1 MSRFLSVLGVL
12 IAPVIAGSTPAAAQ
26 NPVACAAAC
35 EAESAERYEIQTAQ
49 LLAELPRLQLPV
61 HFWWCRSGQR
71 NYERL
76 QPSARIRYCEVAL
89 QQEPIQHRSEIYR
102 GMAAAYAEMEDYF
115 RALEYYEFAIN
126 LAPRSNQESVNVY
139 HARTGMAWA
148 ATERAVIDLEA
159 GNLGRAQHFAEM
171 AAEIADDWYDSD
183 RREAM
188 PIWENLSLVYTAQGM
203 VDEAFD
209 AFLTAVML
217 GDRAYI
223 SDVQER
229 LWGQGFY
236 DGAFD
241 GMDSGALRSA
251 IRECIEAQCLLEG

>member
-12 IAPVIAGSTPAAAQ
+12 IAPVIAGSTPATAQ

-71 NYERL
+71 NYEIL
-76 QPSARIRYCEVAL
+76 QPSARIRYCEAAL

-102 GMAAAYAEMEDYF
+102 GMGDAYAEMEDYF

-126 LAPRSNQESVNVY
+126 LAPPATDILYRARS
-139 HARTGMAWA
+139 GMAWA
-148 ATERAVIDLEA
+148 ATERALVDLEA

-171 AAEIADDWYDSD
+171 AAEIADEWYDSH

-188 PIWENLSLVYTAQGM
+188 PIWENLSLVYTAQEM

-209 AFLTAVML
+209 AFLTAVTL

-229 LWGQGFY
+229 LWEQGFY
-236 DGAFD
+236 DGSFD
-241 GMDSGALRSA
+241 GVDSGTLRSA
-251 IRECIEAQCLLEG
+251 IRECIEAQCLLEE

>member
-1 MSRFLSVLGVL
+1 MRLWKQLVLAASL
-12 IAPVIAGSTPAAAQ
+12 PLLTTAPVARTASSDSGGIH
-26 NPVACAAAC
+26 V
-35 EAESAERYEIQTAQ
+35 AQ
-49 LLAELPRLQLPV
+49 LLADLPRLQLPV

-71 NYERL
+71 NYEIL
-76 QPSARIRYCEVAL
+76 QPSARIRYCEAAL

-102 GMAAAYAEMEDYF
+102 GMGDAYAGMADYF

-148 ATERAVIDLEA
+148 ATERALVDLEA
-159 GNLGRAQHFAEM
+159 GNFGRAQHFAEL
-171 AAEIADDWYDSD
+171 AAGIADEWSD
-183 RREAM
+183 YEQRDATA
-188 PIWENLSLVYTAQGM
+188 IWENLSLVYTAQEM

-209 AFLTAVML
+209 AFLTAVTL
-217 GDRAYI
+217 GDWAYI
-223 SDVQER
+223 SGVQER
-229 LWGQGFY
+229 LWEQGFY

>member
-1 MSRFLSVLGVL
+1 MRLWKQLVL
-12 IAPVIAGSTPAAAQ
+12 AASLPLLTTS
-26 NPVACAAAC
+26 PVARTA
-35 EAESAERYEIQTAQ
+35 SADSGGVHTAQ

-76 QPSARIRYCEVAL
+76 QPSDRIRYCEAAL
-89 QQEPIQHRSEIYR
+89 QQEPREHRSEIYN
-102 GMAAAYAEMEDYF
+102 GMGDAYAEMEDYF

-126 LAPRSNQESVNVY
+126 LAPPATDILYRARS
-139 HARTGMAWA
+139 GMAWA
-148 ATERAVIDLEA
+148 ATERALVDLEA

-171 AAEIADDWYDSD
+171 AAEIADEWYDSH

-188 PIWENLSLVYTAQGM
+188 PIWENLSLVYTAQEM

-209 AFLTAVML
+209 AFLTAVTL

-223 SDVQER
+223 SEVQER
-229 LWGQGFY
+229 LWEQGFY